1 MWSCQFEGWKRC
13 VINIILVSRVHI
25 FSLSHRHLAPIIPS
39 SPFST
44 NFREYPSAFVP
55 RIKIFAPKFAPL
67 PPSFSWKKKNITFI
81 EKKKNEI
88 ELKHPS
94 ERKHSFDIISYLSKI
109 INGYVFLKTITHALS
124 ITRPS
129 DIGVS
134 IEDVILK
141 LYSFCNARVIYET

>member
-1 MWSCQFEGWKRC
+1 MWPRQFEGWKHC

-25 FSLSHRHLAPIIPS
+25 FSLFHRHLVPIIPS
-39 SPFST
+39 SPFSS
-44 NFREYPSAFVP
+44 NFREYPQAFVP
-55 RIKIFAPKFAPL
+55 RIKI
-67 PPSFSWKKKNITFI
+67 SF
-81 EKKKNEI
+81 EI
-88 ELKHPS
+88 PALSVKLFSSFRTKRNKLKYPFETSSARFHRYYIP
-94 ERKHSFDIISYLSKI
+94 ILLSKI

>member
-1 MWSCQFEGWKRC
+1 MWSCQFEGWKHC

-25 FSLSHRHLAPIIPS
+25 FSLSHRHLVPIIPS

-44 NFREYPSAFVP
+44 NFREYPWAFVP
-55 RIKIFAPKFAPL
+55 RIKISL
-67 PPSFSWKKKNITFI
+67 EIRPPPCFREKKNIHYFQ
-81 EKKKNEI
+81 KKKKRN
-88 ELKHPS
+88 ELKYPS
-94 ERKHSFDIISYLSKI
+94 ERKRSSHAYIISYLSKI